1 MPKMLVMSSFFVPID
16 GGGHKLLEL
25 DDEVVM
31 PDALA
36 SEMALL
42 GRVRYLE
49 PQDVPKGVGGAAA
62 AAVHPVHLSAVKA
75 RARAA
80 RNARPAGG

>member
-1 MPKMLVMSSFFVPID
+1 MPKMLVMSSFFVPLD

-25 DDEVVM
+25 DDQVMM

-36 SEMALL
+36 AEMALL
-42 GRVRYLE
+42 GRVRYLD
-49 PQDVPKGVGGAAA
+49 PQDVPKGVGGVAAA
-62 AAVHPVHLSAVKA
+62 GVHTVHLSAV

-80 RNARPAGG
+80 RNARAAGG